1 MKKLTSLALA
11 LALLFASVAAL
22 AEDQADTKTI
32 KLSLTIPTNA
42 TKYEWSIPDQ
52 LTLNVPDDENGK
64 DEKNTFTVTVSK
76 LAYLKDTMQ
85 LSIIPVT
92 KSLSLAYGDNGSIS
106 YALCSV
112 DDDQSGQKQWTPL
125 ASSPLN
131 FTTTGTRTV
140 GIFLSD
146 LSRYIKE
153 MGIPSG
159 EYTGDLI
166 FKAEITSR
174 QTP

>member
-22 AEDQADTKTI
+22 AEEDQADTKTI

-52 LTLNVPDDENGK
+52 LTLNVPDDENGQ

-76 LAYLKDTMQ
+76 LAYLKDNMQ
-85 LSIIPVT
+85 LSINPVT
-92 KSLSLAYGDNGSIS
+92 ESLSLAFENKGSIS
-106 YALCSV
+106 YELYSV
-112 DDDQSGQKQWTPL
+112 DDDQSGQKQWTSL

-140 GIFLSD
+140 GIFLIN
-146 LSRYIKE
+146 LSYLITV
-153 MGIPSG
+153 MGFSAG
-159 EYTGDLI
+159 EYTGDLT
-166 FKAEITSR
+166 FKAEITSI
-174 QTP
+174 